1 MPAAFKLFF
10 IFSGN
15 FFFNFKFEIET
26 AEYAEQASLADNLI
40 FLVNL
45 APPLK
50 ETFFT
55 DEMNYST
62 YFL

>member
-40 FLVNL
+40 FLLNL
-45 APPLK
+45 PSPFK
-50 ETFFT
+50 GYFF
-55 DEMNYST
+55 Y
-62 YFL
+62 